1 MKKFIAFFLIICLQ
15 IPLFSQ
21 WGSIAYFQL
30 NRDYIAKNLCVNRD
44 KPKLNCN
51 GQCYLAKQLKATEE
65 KESKSTSDR
74 LEKMPEIV
82 LFMESEVS
90 FELLETIAFISDRF
104 SFYQNSYCFHFTHF
118 IDQPPTIS

>member
-1 MKKFIAFFLIICLQ
+1 MKKFVAFFIVICLQ

-30 NRDYIAKNLCVNRD
+30 NRDYIAKNLCVNKD

-65 KESKSTSDR
+65 KEKKSNSER
-74 LEKMPEIV
+74 IEKMQEIV
-82 LFMESEVS
+82 LF
-90 FELLETIAFISDRF
+90 LEANPSIKILEFSTDVLITH
-104 SFYQNSYCFHFTHF
+104 SFYHNSYHFHFTHS
-118 IDQPPTIS
+118 IDQPPAIF